1 MLDELE
7 GIDSAKRI
15 VVLMNGSRKAVKFNI
30 PEGKYKW
37 ITDGSE
43 WNVNG
48 MGTLNTKGEIEVPA
62 ITGIILA
69 EF

>member
-1 MLDELE
+1 
-7 GIDSAKRI
+7 
-15 VVLMNGSRKAVKFNI
+15 MNGSREAVKFNI
-30 PEGKYKW
+30 PAGKYKW
-37 ITDGSE
+37 ITDGSA

-48 MGTLNTKGEIEVPA
+48 IGTLNTNGEIEVPA

>member
-1 MLDELE
+1 
-7 GIDSAKRI
+7 
-15 VVLMNGSRKAVKFNI
+15 MNGSREAVKFNI
-30 PEGKYKW
+30 PAGKYKW

-48 MGTLNTKGEIEVPA
+48 MGMLNTKGEIEVPA